1 MHRANAAVKLPTDP
15 PCPSEPD
22 AEAPART
29 EPALP
34 VALARWSGDR
44 TAGGGPPSEPV
55 REKRTGRGVTGV
67 RVAIAEIVPSVPG
80 RGRRRRY
87 GRAGTATGTDA
98 VTAVL

>member
-44 TAGGGPPSEPV
+44 PAGGGPPSQPV
-55 REKRTGRGVTGV
+55 TKNRAVRAIRAV
-67 RVAIAEIVPSVPG
+67 RVAIAEILPSVPG